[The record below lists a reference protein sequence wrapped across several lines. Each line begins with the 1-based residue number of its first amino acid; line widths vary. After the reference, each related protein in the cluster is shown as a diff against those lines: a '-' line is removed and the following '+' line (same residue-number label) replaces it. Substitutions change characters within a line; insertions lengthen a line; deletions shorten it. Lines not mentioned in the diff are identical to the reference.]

1 MKFKKICFSTRL
13 SDLYGR
19 DGYQSHIAEG
29 REYWYYFS
37 REDGLQEGW
46 YKIVVTYIRSGC
58 MFYRIVEHPEI
69 EERFCPVSCF
79 MASLLVPAEL
89 DPVKDLSGKLD
100 DSELTKKMYRFD
112 DERTVIRNW
121 PNEETV
127 EIDDDDH
134 TSITLLS
141 VMTGLSNLTQKI
153 D

>member
-19 DGYQSHIAEG
+19 DDYQSHIEEG
-29 REYWYYFS
+29 KEYWYYFT
-37 REDGLQEGW
+37 REDGIQEGW
-46 YKIVVTYIRSGC
+46 YKITVTYIRSGC
-58 MFYRIVEHPEI
+58 MFYRIVGHPEI
-69 EERFCPVSCF
+69 EERFCATSCF
-79 MASLLVPAEL
+79 LASTLIPAEL
-89 DPVKDLSGKLD
+89 DPTKDMGDKLD

-127 EIDDDDH
+127 EIDDNDH
-134 TSITLLS
+134 VTINLFSI
-141 VMTGLSNLTQKI
+141 LTKKV